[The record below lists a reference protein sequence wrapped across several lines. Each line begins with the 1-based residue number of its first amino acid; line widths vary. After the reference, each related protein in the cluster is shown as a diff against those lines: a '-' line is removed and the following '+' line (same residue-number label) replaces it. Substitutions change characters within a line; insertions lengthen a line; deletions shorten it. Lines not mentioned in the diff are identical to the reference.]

1 MKKEHQEDA
10 KTDYCRVCKNL
21 QHQVRLWTRQIEIK
35 CFHKE
40 KQQWGRDR
48 ITEMSMETL
57 IALAW
62 VEIQMPHKI
71 TYTEEET
78 SPRGA
83 AGYKLTFE
91 LKKEVTG
98 TIRAK
103 LPVPSLRHVMQQ
115 AINLEGEHGPDIG
128 YSD

>member
-1 MKKEHQEDA
+1 
-10 KTDYCRVCKNL
+10 
-21 QHQVRLWTRQIEIK
+21 
-35 CFHKE
+35 
-40 KQQWGRDR
+40 
-48 ITEMSMETL
+48 MSMETL
-57 IALAW
+57 MAIAW

-91 LKKEVTG
+91 LEKEVTG
-98 TIRAK
+98 NIREK
-103 LPVPSLRHVMQQ
+103 FPVPFLRHVMQQ